1 MSSFMRQPSQ
11 PIGSTG
17 PTAGPDKLKDHP
29 NHVCPC
35 AGLTEYQT
43 VQFPI
48 WHAVLIIKTWT
59 TFEARF
65 TKLTYLDTLRCLV

>member
-1 MSSFMRQPSQ
+1 MCSFMRQPSQ

-29 NHVCPC
+29 DHVCPC

-43 VQFPI
+43 VQIPI
-48 WHAVLIIKTWT
+48 WHAVLIIKN
-59 TFEARF
+59 ER
-65 TKLTYLDTLRCLV
+65 LSRQYLPELAHLGTLCLV